1 MSCQLPRSSG
11 MSEHLQGAGKTRAPR
26 EIAEGV
32 ELRQRY
38 EEDLYHV
45 RGVLGW
51 TALLGFLT
59 ILALLP
65 YLAPGYFLF
74 TASLIAAHT
83 VIAVGLN
90 LLIGYT
96 GQISLG
102 HAGFVAIGAYTA
114 GILAARIGAPWP
126 VALLGAGAVAAGFG
140 FLVGVPALRL
150 TGPYLTIATLGFG
163 IAVNQVLTNWE
174 GLSGGRAGLFL
185 PKLSIAGTRLHDHH
199 IYYLF
204 AAVAALLV
212 WGALNLIRS
221 HIGRAFVAIRDS
233 DIAAEVMGVNLTIYK
248 TLAFAVSAFYAG
260 IGGAMVGYLL
270 GFLEPQM
277 FTVFESIYYFSMIVV
292 GGLGTIPGSALGAA
306 VLTILPQQLSGLKQ
320 YLPLAYGAAII
331 AVMALDPRGLYG
343 RWLKIKLWFKTW
355 PF

>member
-1 MSCQLPRSSG
+1 M
-11 MSEHLQGAGKTRAPR
+11 
-26 EIAEGV
+26 

-45 RGVLGW
+45 RGALGW
-51 TALLGFLT
+51 TALLGFLGV
-59 ILALLP
+59 LALLP
-65 YLAPGYFLF
+65 YLAPRYFLF
-74 TASLIAAHT
+74 TASLIAAHV

-90 LLIGYT
+90 LLVGYT

-102 HAGFVAIGAYTA
+102 HAGFVSIGAYTA
-114 GILAARIGAPWP
+114 GILAIRLGVPWP
-126 VALLGAGAVAAGFG
+126 MALLGAGVVAAGFG

-174 GLSGGRAGLFL
+174 GLSGGRAGLFP
-185 PKLSIAGTRLHDHH
+185 PKLAIAGTRLRDAH
-199 IYYLF
+199 IYYLM
-204 AAVAALLV
+204 AALAALLV
-212 WGALNLIRS
+212 WGAVNLVRS

-260 IGGAMVGYLL
+260 VGGAMLAYLL
-270 GFLEPQM
+270 GFLEPQL
-277 FTVFESIYYFSMIVV
+277 FTLFESIYYFSMIVV
-292 GGLGTIPGSALGAA
+292 GGLGTIPGSILGAA
-306 VLTILPQQLSGLKQ
+306 LLTLLPQQLAGLKQ
-320 YLPLAYGAAII
+320 YLPIVYGATII
-331 AVMALDPRGLYG
+331 LVMAVEPLGLYG
-343 RWLKIKLWFKTW
+343 RWLRIKRWFKTW